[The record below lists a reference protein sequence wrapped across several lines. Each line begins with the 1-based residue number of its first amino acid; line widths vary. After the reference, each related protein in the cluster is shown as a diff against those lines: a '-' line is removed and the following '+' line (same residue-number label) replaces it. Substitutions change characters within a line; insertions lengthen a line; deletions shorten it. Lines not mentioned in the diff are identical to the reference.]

1 LIFWNE
7 DNGFITCQNPINI
20 KEFVVAIS
28 IFDIKTHEEYLKNK
42 QYVNI
47 NDLYKGDNALCVAL
61 SQKDYERAEWLINEG
76 INLSGILA
84 ADTFI
89 DVNITPE
96 IQLLMIEKG
105 AGFDVNQKT
114 LMGYL
119 PLHYSKSKE
128 VIELLV
134 KKGIAI
140 NMLNDFGE
148 NALFQNDDPE
158 LLTYFIEGGCDI
170 NKRNNDGRTPIFCR
184 EANITKLLIEK
195 GARVD
200 IKDNAGCGVITNVES
215 REIFDLLFTAG
226 APIDF
231 ISNTGMNILMLNYD
245 YNIDMDYCLSHGVDI
260 NHKNDEGINLL
271 GILTNNEDDIKFGIY
286 LIEEKNID
294 YHSID
299 KNNLPEKLQ
308 EYITLKE
315 RSIAEKNALN
325 KDLAV
330 ISNIQKLNRI

>member
-1 LIFWNE
+1 M
-7 DNGFITCQNPINI
+7 T
-20 KEFVVAIS
+20 IS
-28 IFDIKTHEEYLKNK
+28 IFDIKTHEDYLKNK
-42 QYVNI
+42 ESI
-47 NDLYKGDNALCVAL
+47 NLNTLYRGDNALGVAL
-61 SQKDYERAEWLINEG
+61 SQKDYERAEWLIDEG
-76 INLSGILA
+76 IDLSGDISVE
-84 ADTFI
+84 TFI
-89 DVNITPE
+89 HPNITPE

-105 AGFDVNQKT
+105 VGFDVNEKT
-114 LMGYL
+114 LIGNL

-128 VIELLV
+128 VIELFI
-134 KKGIAI
+134 KKGIPL

-184 EANITKLLIEK
+184 EENITKLLIEK
-195 GARVD
+195 GARID
-200 IKDNAGCGVITNVES
+200 IKDNSGCGVITNVKS

-260 NHKNDEGINLL
+260 NHKNNEGINLL

-299 KNNLPEKLQ
+299 KNDLPEKLQ

-330 ISNIQKLNRI
+330 QYFDNERIYRL